1 LDGTGFENE
10 HIGQIQIPVDTGRGD
25 VGLMRGVPFL
35 GVDEAEG
42 PPGEPDE
49 MVGFRCN
56 VIFGEDLRKPACW
69 KISIYILKQLP
80 MEMTDV
86 ELDPINI
93 FQVYRDRI
101 FTWVVIIN
109 ITSAVRGEIC
119 AAILV
124 VRYLVFTATV

>member
-1 LDGTGFENE
+1 MDGTGFENE

-25 VGLMRGVPFL
+25 VGLMSGVPFL

-69 KISIYILKQLP
+69 KISIYIY
-80 MEMTDV
+80 
-86 ELDPINI
+86 IYI
-93 FQVYRDRI
+93 
-101 FTWVVIIN
+101 
-109 ITSAVRGEIC
+109 
-119 AAILV
+119 
-124 VRYLVFTATV
+124 ATVTNGDDRRRTRSDQHLSGLPRPNIYVGRHCRHNKRGAR